1 MIILNLHIIDKLY
14 DLNNLE
20 IKSKIFIF
28 LALFFFKSMYNKNKK
43 KK

>member
-28 LALFFFKSMYNKNKK
+28 LTLFFFKSMYNKNKK

>member
-1 MIILNLHIIDKLY
+1 MIILNLNIIDKIY

-28 LALFFFKSMYNKNKK
+28 LALFFFQIYV
-43 KK
+43 